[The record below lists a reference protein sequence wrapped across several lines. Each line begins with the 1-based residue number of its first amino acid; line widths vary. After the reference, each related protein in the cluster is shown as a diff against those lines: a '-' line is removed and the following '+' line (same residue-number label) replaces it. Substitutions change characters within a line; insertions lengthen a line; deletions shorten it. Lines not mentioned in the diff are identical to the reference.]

1 MSNYFIF
8 FLYTNRILIHQ
19 VSWFSFSWY
28 NFIIFGV
35 QMLLYSNQSTWK
47 FVVSTIGISS
57 FCVSFVKSIFVYE
70 TFYVSFFFLLLVVF
84 FCVDVMYTWFFLF
97 FRNNLSLKTVSGE
110 SKVVMPEMVAGWNEI
125 TLPTLL
131 SNFDLENI
139 YNANKF
145 GLFYQC
151 LPDKSYQLKT
161 ENCSGGKHS
170 KIRITGLVAA
180 NAVGNKLL
188 LVKQKILGVLKTLR
202 NFPVTKK
209 ELDG

>member
-1 MSNYFIF
+1 
-8 FLYTNRILIHQ
+8 
-19 VSWFSFSWY
+19 
-28 NFIIFGV
+28 
-35 QMLLYSNQSTWK
+35 
-47 FVVSTIGISS
+47 
-57 FCVSFVKSIFVYE
+57 
-70 TFYVSFFFLLLVVF
+70 
-84 FCVDVMYTWFFLF
+84 
-97 FRNNLSLKTVSGE
+97 
-110 SKVVMPEMVAGWNEI
+110 MPEMVAGWNEI